1 MRDNSGQQLPGA
13 TGDGETRMTETRI
26 IKKYPNRRL
35 YDTRE
40 SRYITLGDICRLVI
54 EHENFEVVDQRTG
67 DTLTCGILLQVMAEQ
82 AHSGQ
87 SPISRE
93 VLAQMIRV
101 YNGKLPD
108 ALRAY
113 LHSSLSMFLLQHQK
127 IDELLE
133 GRLQSDPLE
142 ALTEL
147 AEQTLHHWVDLNKEL
162 LRAVA
167 AGDCDVEDREP
178 ATDPPAALEQH
189 G

>member
-1 MRDNSGQQLPGA
+1 MSNIPEEAAATVERGARRPG
-13 TGDGETRMTETRI
+13 MTDTRI

-40 SRYITLGDICRLVI
+40 SRYITLGDICRLVM
-54 EHENFEVVDQRTG
+54 ERENFEVVDQRTG

-82 AHSGQ
+82 AHAGQ
-87 SPISRE
+87 SPISRD

-127 IDELLE
+127 IDELLD
-133 GRLQSDPLE
+133 GRIHSDPVD

-147 AEQTLHHWVDLNKEL
+147 AEQTLRHWISLNKEL

-167 AGDCDVEDREP
+167 AGGCEPPPRESRSAFPDP
-178 ATDPPAALEQH
+178 A
-189 G
+189 